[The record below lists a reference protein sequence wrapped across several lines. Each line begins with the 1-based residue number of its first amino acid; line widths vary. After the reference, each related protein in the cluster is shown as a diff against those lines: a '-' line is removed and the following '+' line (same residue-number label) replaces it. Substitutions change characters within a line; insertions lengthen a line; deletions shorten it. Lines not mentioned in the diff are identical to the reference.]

1 MRLCAGYSAQP
12 STFRMSRDGPDH
24 SANIESKVEVDR
36 TMAGGSMKRQKT
48 GGRKLGVKNK
58 PTLARERAAAEK
70 IRDVTGP
77 ALFEGDAHAFLMV
90 TYKDPTQP
98 MELRLDAATAAIGY
112 EKPQTPSRS
121 KARFAGWN
129 LDLASRELLSPSG
142 EKVRLTTG
150 AFDLLAAFVNN
161 ANQVLTRDRLLADAR
176 KRAAGPNDRTIDI
189 QIGRLR
195 SKLEDDRGRGKTHLQ
210 RTTGRPPQ
218 SDCGRSAS

>member
-1 MRLCAGYSAQP
+1 
-12 STFRMSRDGPDH
+12 
-24 SANIESKVEVDR
+24 
-36 TMAGGSMKRQKT
+36 MAGGSMKRQKT

-77 ALFEGDAHAFLMV
+77 AAFEGDAHAFLMV

-98 MELRLDAATAAIGY
+98 MELRLEAATAAIAY
-112 EKPQTPSRS
+112 EEPQPPSRS

-150 AFDLLAAFVNN
+150 ALDLLAAFVNN
-161 ANQVLTRDRLLADAR
+161 ANQ
-176 KRAAGPNDRTIDI
+176 
-189 QIGRLR
+189 
-195 SKLEDDRGRGKTHLQ
+195 
-210 RTTGRPPQ
+210 
-218 SDCGRSAS
+218 C